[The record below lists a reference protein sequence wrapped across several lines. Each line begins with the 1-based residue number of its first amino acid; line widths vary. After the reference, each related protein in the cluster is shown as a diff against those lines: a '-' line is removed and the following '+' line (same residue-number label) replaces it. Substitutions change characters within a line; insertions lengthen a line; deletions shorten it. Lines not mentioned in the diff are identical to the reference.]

1 MRIEKLTGYAS
12 LAIVFTIMSISLGS
26 AQNGFIG
33 RTRLEPLSNMA
44 FCFMMTIHF
53 SVFFPLLL
61 LMECIIKLFLRRLW
75 KYPSLIFSYARQ
87 MREKLFIVNVA
98 LLADARNL
106 GSESMK
112 PIVAMTALTIWSAY
126 ELCKLDTTYQLCIS
140 GTALLLSMNFCT
152 RSAIFEKKTTAPVV
166 AFQCVDR

>member
-75 KYPSLIFSYARQ
+75 KYPSLIFSYVRQ
-87 MREKLFIVNVA
+87 MREKLFIANVA
-98 LLADARNL
+98 LLAEARNL

-126 ELCKLDTTYQLCIS
+126 ELCKLDTTYQICIS
-140 GTALLLSMNFCT
+140 GTALLLSMNFIT
-152 RSAIFEKKTTAPVV
+152 RSAFFGKKTIAPVV
-166 AFQCVDR
+166 AIQCVDR